1 MKQIKSSINDGM
13 KKIKENTIPVVWQ
26 NIMKNKLENYKRN
39 CPNCGK
45 KIIYKTKA
53 GYTGGVTNNTNCSK
67 CWNGGKN
74 NPMYGKNHTKETR
87 EKIKV
92 KRLNQIITEET
103 KQKISQAHKGKIISE
118 KTRKKMSEAF
128 KGRVYGFRARN
139 NMRIS
144 AIKRIENSI
153 GQVKPNYNPA
163 SIQIIENKAKELG
176 ITDLQHAENGGEFYI
191 KELGYWVDGYSKE
204 KNIVIEYY
212 EAQHKYQIEKDTSR
226 KKDIERILK
235 CKFVI
240 IYEIIN

>member
-1 MKQIKSSINDGM
+1 
-13 KKIKENTIPVVWQ
+13 
-26 NIMKNKLENYKRN
+26 
-39 CPNCGK
+39 
-45 KIIYKTKA
+45 
-53 GYTGGVTNNTNCSK
+53 
-67 CWNGGKN
+67 
-74 NPMYGKNHTKETR
+74 MYGKTHTKETR

-212 EAQHKYQIEKDTSR
+212 EAQHKYQIEKDTIR